1 MVTDGSVLSDD
12 LIMSGDHEMLFLKTH
27 NGAIDPT
34 VVKNCMIT
42 IKRYQYCI

>member
-12 LIMSGDHEMLFLKTH
+12 VIMSGDHEMLFLKTH
-27 NGAIDPT
+27 NGSIDPI

-42 IKRYQYCI
+42 IKR